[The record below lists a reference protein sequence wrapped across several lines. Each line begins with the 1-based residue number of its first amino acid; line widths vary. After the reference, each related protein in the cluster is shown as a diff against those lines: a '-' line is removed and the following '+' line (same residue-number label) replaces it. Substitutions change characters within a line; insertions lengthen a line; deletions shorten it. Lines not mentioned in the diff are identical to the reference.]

1 MKEPRRL
8 LHEGATDFERQLLRA
23 VAGERPSPR
32 LEARMRRGLGI
43 SGAVL
48 WAGNVKAM
56 LATLAGKGVL
66 GVTLAGL
73 ATVAGVATYRHMT
86 AEVPSREVPAALL
99 AAAPA
104 APASPAAAS
113 NQPAIE
119 PPPAASQPN
128 ASASELSADNGQLR
142 EEILL
147 LDRARSSL
155 REGSASQALTL
166 LDDYR
171 QRFPAGIL
179 KREAELL
186 RQRSVRGASS
196 TSHGPE
202 RRRQDPR

>member
-1 MKEPRRL
+1 MKEPQRL
-8 LHEGATDFERQLLRA
+8 LQEGATDFERQLLRA

-32 LEARMRRGLGI
+32 LQARMRRGLGL

-48 WAGNVKAM
+48 WASNVKAM
-56 LATLAGKGVL
+56 FATLAGKAAL
-66 GVTLAGL
+66 GVTLVGL
-73 ATVAGVATYRHMT
+73 ASVAGVATYRHMT
-86 AEVPSREVPAALL
+86 AEVPTASL

-104 APASPAAAS
+104 APAAAANAPAVEAPAA
-113 NQPAIE
+113 PE
-119 PPPAASQPN
+119 PN
-128 ASASELSADNGQLR
+128 AAAAEGSADNGQLR

-155 REGSASQALTL
+155 REGSPSLALTL

-179 KREAELL
+179 NREAELL

-196 TSHGPE
+196 ASHGPE
-202 RRRQDPR
+202 RRRQER

>member
-32 LEARMRRGLGI
+32 LQSRMRRGLGI

-73 ATVAGVATYRHMT
+73 AAVAGVATYRHMT
-86 AEVPSREVPAALL
+86 AEVPAALL

-113 NQPAIE
+113 KPPAVE
-119 PPPAASQPN
+119 PPPAAPEPH
-128 ASASELSADNGQLR
+128 ALAPELSADNGQLR

-155 REGSASQALTL
+155 REGSARQALTL

-186 RQRSVRGASS
+186 RQRSVRGAPS
-196 TSHGPE
+196 TSHDAE
-202 RRRQDPR
+202 RRR